1 MTTMTQAP
9 AADSY
14 PIRVDI
20 SYPEEGLSRW
30 LIFVKWL
37 LAIPHLIILYFLNI
51 AFGVVTLIAAFAI
64 LFTTKYPE
72 GLFKFAVGYRRWQLN
87 VNAYVTLMRDEYPP
101 FSLDP
106 GQYPAVLEVDYPE
119 QLNRFLPFIKWLLV
133 IPNIIVLFFLFIAAF
148 VVIIIAFFA
157 ILFTKTY
164 PRGLFDF
171 VVGTYRWSER
181 ANGYAYLFTDK
192 YPPFSLR

>member
-72 GLFKFAVGYRRWQLN
+72 GLFKFAVGYRRWALN
-87 VNAYVTLMRDEYPP
+87 VNAYISLMRDEYPP
-101 FSLDP
+101 FTLDP

-133 IPNIIVLFFLFIAAF
+133 IPNIIALFFLAIAAF

-171 VVGTYRWSER
+171 VVGVYRWSER

-192 YPPFSLR
+192 YPPFSLK